1 MNERNECEREYIALN
16 RKGMRKN
23 RMEKA
28 GEKERV
34 WQRKWMMVNKRME
47 TKNEKERVSRL
58 EKNGKERV
66 W

>member
-1 MNERNECEREYIALN
+1 MRTNERNEWEREYIAIN

-23 RMEKA
+23 RMERA

-47 TKNEKERVSRL
+47 KMNKKESVTIR
-58 EKNGKERV
+58 
-66 W
+66 